1 MSDETRTKDIVIDGE
16 RSRAT
21 RVRLASRDP
30 DALEEVVEGDSGA
43 TLTLEAQLFLPE
55 GEPTNRVGVV
65 VVQGLGGVKPERELT
80 YGHKIAKAG
89 AVALVIDTFGS
100 RGLAETSDNLK
111 ALQVASWA
119 LLADAFAGLRFL
131 ARHPAVNREAICVIG
146 FSWGG
151 MVAVLSAYEQIR
163 ASYLTGEDL
172 RFGGHVAYYGCSIP
186 RLENPTTTG
195 APVLVM
201 IGERDE
207 NVSVERTREICSDLT
222 RGGSEVE
229 LEVFEGYHQWDGK
242 DRTKRHNSAALA
254 NLHLTIHE
262 DNDVRD
268 EAWDL
273 SVEDTLSKA
282 LLLLR
287 DVDWGGYDML
297 RDPALHLETDRRLF
311 EFLARVAAR
320 VGAERPDLAAVPLGR
335 IGDPAPER
343 E

>member
-1 MSDETRTKDIVIDGE
+1 MSDRRRARNIIIDDE
-16 RSRAT
+16 SSRSVT
-21 RVRLASRDP
+21 VHIPSRDP
-30 DALEEVVEGDSGA
+30 DALEEVVEHGSAPRLNLQG
-43 TLTLEAQLFLPE
+43 QLFLPE

-89 AVALVIDTFGS
+89 HVALVIDTFGS

-131 ARHPAVNREAICVIG
+131 AKHPAVNRNAICVIG

-151 MVAVLSAYEQIR
+151 MVAVLCAYEQIR
-163 ASYLTGEDL
+163 TNYLKDDPL

-195 APVLVM
+195 APLLVM
-201 IGERDE
+201 IGKRDE
-207 NVSVERTREICSDLT
+207 NVSVERTREICSDLR

-229 LEVFEGYHQWDGK
+229 LEVYDGYHQWDGK

-254 NLHLTIHE
+254 DLNMTIYE
-262 DNDVRD
+262 DNKVR
-268 EAWDL
+268 EEQWDL
-273 SVEDTLSKA
+273 EVDDTLSKA
-282 LLLLR
+282 LMLLR
-287 DVDWGGYDML
+287 DVDWQGYDML
-297 RDPALHLETDRRLF
+297 RDPALHLKTDRRLF
-311 EFLARVAAR
+311 DFLAGVARRAQ
-320 VGAERPDLAAVPLGR
+320 AEPGDISKVPLGR
-335 IGDPAPER
+335 IGEPVPD
-343 E
+343 